1 MYRFAAVVHMIMTML
16 LVRALKCPFK
26 ASAVLAPSR
35 VLCRNRGTSIAA
47 ATSVLIPSHH
57 RHHQR
62 TTSLRM
68 MSNSITTDSTRLTSL
83 LIKPTTDTKVNTQFV
98 FVGGKGGVGK
108 TSSSS
113 ALAISMSDAG
123 LRTLVV
129 STDPAHSLGDA
140 LDVNLSNG
148 QVTPI
153 TTETN
158 LWALEID
165 VDQAIEEFQSMAESL
180 NTEKLAESLGVPRDI
195 IDALGISDLASIFT
209 NPPPGVDE
217 IVALTKIFQYA
228 DEKLPN
234 GNPKYERIIIDTA
247 PTGHTIRLLQ
257 LPAFLN
263 SVTGKLIKFR
273 AKLMGALETFKGLF
287 GGGDNAAATLGG
299 ALSRIEELQTNVAR
313 VKATLTD
320 PSKTQFVVVTIPTS
334 LAVAESKRLVTSL
347 RGEGIRVSTILC
359 NQIVADDAGP
369 KYIDTR
375 RTAQRQCINKMNHA
389 ATESAAA
396 ADSMYPTVE
405 ITEVP
410 YVDTEITGIYGLR
423 FFSNLAHAPKPKT
436 ATNPIN
442 ARKLTIFGGKGGVG
456 KTTSA
461 ASWGVLLSDSG
472 MKTLVMS
479 TDPAHSLGDAF
490 GETLSGVPRMLDQNA
505 ASGGQLWA
513 MEIDPDA
520 ALAEFQELIQGA
532 MGKSGGA
539 MMDGAAGGMGL
550 PDFKNDITEMLSG
563 VNDPPPG
570 TDEIVAMT
578 KVVTFL
584 EEGCVLGNGETI
596 KFDRI
601 VLDTAPTGHTM
612 RMLQLPDFLTALVQ
626 KLKKI
631 RDKAGTLGGIMG
643 MMGGGGGGSNSGGG
657 RSSEKSEEVI
667 DSERRLEKFEKRME
681 RLDELLH
688 SPREAEF
695 TVVTI
700 PTEVATAETV
710 RLISSLKDESIGM
723 RRLIINQVLP
733 NPIND
738 NKEEAD
744 IATTAFLNRL
754 RQGQQTSIKELQ
766 TLADNTG
773 SAQLI
778 KVPYFDMEVRTV
790 YGLRVVGTT
799 IFANASK

>member
-1 MYRFAAVVHMIMTML
+1 MVIMYQRFMVFVMTMIMTML
-16 LVRALKCPFK
+16 FTRAFKCPMQ
-26 ASAVLAPSR
+26 ARTILTSTR
-35 VLCRNRGTSIAA
+35 VLCRIPT
-47 ATSVLIPSHH
+47 ATSVLIPNY
-57 RHHQR
+57 QR
-62 TTSLRM
+62 FHPRTSSLRM
-68 MSNSITTDSTRLTSL
+68 MSSITTTESTRLTSL
-83 LIKPTTDTKVNTQFV
+83 LVKPTSDSAVNTQFV

-140 LDVNLSNG
+140 LDVNLSSG
-148 QVTPI
+148 HVTPI

-165 VDQAIEEFQSMAESL
+165 VDQAIEEFQSMAQSL

-195 IDALGISDLASIFT
+195 IEALGISDLASIFT

-299 ALSRIEELQTNVAR
+299 ALGRIEELQTNVAR

-375 RTAQRQCINKMNHA
+375 RMAQRQCINKMNNA
-389 ATESAAA
+389 ATVSAAA

-490 GETLSGVPRMLDQNA
+490 GETLTGVPRMLDQNA

-532 MGKSGGA
+532 MGKSSST

-550 PDFKNDITEMLSG
+550 PDFKNDITDMLSG

-584 EEGCVLGNGETI
+584 EEGCVLPNGQTI

-631 RDKAGTLGGIMG
+631 RDKAGTIGGMMG
-643 MMGGGGGGSNSGGG
+643 MMGGGGGGG
-657 RSSEKSEEVI
+657 RSTEKSEEVV

-710 RLISSLKDESIGM
+710 RLLSSLKDESIGM
-723 RRLIINQVLP
+723 RRVIINQVLP

-754 RQGQQTSIKELQ
+754 RQGQQTSIRELQ

-799 IFANASK
+799 IFANAAK